1 MRHAQP
7 SCQTRCMDSKRE
19 TAGRQV
25 TQPEDEH
32 PTSADPT
39 DGKTK
44 KTRIQNTRPQS
55 HPPVWTNQTAIL
67 PCKCGTP
74 FHRSFEPSFIT
85 TLRLQCLNMDQ
96 HYAEFGVGS
105 TNAHPPTKWSVSQCF
120 ATSSN
125 PGKVEWRRCCVRQA
139 KAESSQHWQ

>member
-96 HYAEFGVGS
+96 HYAEFGVGCCLLDASEMVNQRTS
-105 TNAHPPTKWSVSQCF
+105 TDQMERFTVFCNIFEP
-120 ATSSN
+120 
-125 PGKVEWRRCCVRQA
+125 
-139 KAESSQHWQ
+139 WQS